1 MYELVFLPIK
11 NLGEAYHDI
20 NNDFIAS
27 EELKPGHVENLI
39 KINPTEV

>member
-27 EELKPGHVENLI
+27 EECIIFNI
-39 KINPTEV
+39 